1 MFFDLK
7 KVIVVEGGGA
17 PSRRPSV
24 RPYLCASEPAAPPL
38 YTQNT
43 FKRSKQFKI
52 NGLGHFRGTHL
63 RLFVYKHIKKYAPMQ
78 RGVRFD
84 MCPFGPGAF
93 HMGSKKR
100 SKPL

>member
-1 MFFDLK
+1 MGRRAG
-7 KVIVVEGGGA
+7 VRPCVRTCVR
-17 PSRRPSV
+17 PSRP
-24 RPYLCASEPAAPPL
+24 PLPL
-38 YTQNT
+38 YTKNT

-84 MCPFGPGAF
+84 MCPFGTGAF

-100 SKPL
+100 AKPY